1 MMTSQPSFYQDPFDN
16 AFPQCS
22 QQAGLDSGGWA
33 LVTSGDNMGKLYMHW
48 VRVAETLRL
57 RPELGHCPTAIASS
71 LRVLPWAAGPARQQP
86 CPKEAC
92 MLLGQGN
99 RLSRQDGPLP
109 ITANRPASSQASL
122 LK

>member
-1 MMTSQPSFYQDPFDN
+1 MISEFLMAVIPGVEMMTSQPSFYQDPFDN

-33 LVTSGDNMGKLYMHW
+33 LVTSGDNLGKLYMHW

-86 CPKEAC
+86 CPRH
-92 MLLGQGN
+92 G
-99 RLSRQDGPLP
+99 SRGVGCSSDPGDPLC
-109 ITANRPASSQASL
+109 
-122 LK
+122 